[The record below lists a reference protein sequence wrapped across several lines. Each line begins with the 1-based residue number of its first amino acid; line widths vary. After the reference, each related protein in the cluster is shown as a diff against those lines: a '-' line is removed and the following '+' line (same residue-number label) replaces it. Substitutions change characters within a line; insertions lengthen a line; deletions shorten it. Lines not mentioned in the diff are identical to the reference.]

1 MEKQIIGG
9 LAETQFN
16 RQEGGLDS
24 ILNIESI
31 DKKTTAQP
39 QTNNMTANQKAPKN
53 IIDAQFYGRLDLTR
67 QEVDAAEDLDKLI
80 TK

>member
-1 MEKQIIGG
+1 VEKQIIGG

-31 DKKTTAQP
+31 DKQTTAQP
-39 QTNNMTANQKAPKN
+39 HANNATANQKAPKN
-53 IIDAQFYGRLDLTR
+53 IIEAQFYGRLDLTR
-67 QEVDAAEDLDKLI
+67 QEVDATEDLDKLI

>member
-24 ILNIESI
+24 NTNVESI
-31 DKKTTAQP
+31 DKQTTAVS
-39 QTNNMTANQKAPKN
+39 QKAPKN